1 MSNNELIYIAAYKLK
16 KLVKY
21 DFLFIKLCK
30 NNKVFLVKQLLK
42 KDHINVNALDK
53 NRRTCLLNACYN
65 EQIDIIKLLLKQ
77 PFLNHTF
84 KDKWGIDALD
94 CAIWKKNKHIVSLLL
109 NTRKFNIK
117 KVRKNGIFKGHTYI
131 SIGKLRN
138 FDISILLQ

>member
-30 NNKVFLVKQLLK
+30 NNKVFLVTQLLK

-65 EQIDIIKLLLKQ
+65 EQIDIIILLLKQ

-94 CAIWKKNKHIVSLLL
+94 CAIWKRNKHIVSLLL
-109 NTRKFNIK
+109 NTGKFNIK
-117 KVRKNGIFKGHTYI
+117 KVRTNGIFKGQTYI